1 MDTANFWTQ
10 PHARPI
16 HLIFLC
22 AGNICRSPYAELK
35 FKHLLH
41 KSGKIDP
48 TNFNIQSGGF
58 LTQKDVQIHPFT
70 RQKLIEENIPLDQI
84 DAHFPRTMR
93 KHKQDLLNATV
104 LIVMTKDQKNILMPK
119 KYVHKTL
126 LLSDITEPGKELDI
140 PDPALITDFKEYSAI
155 LEVINGY
162 LQQMVHTL
170 ESLNLY

>member
-1 MDTANFWTQ
+1 MDSANFWTQ
-10 PHARPI
+10 PHSHPI

-48 TNFNIQSGGF
+48 TNFTIESGGF
-58 LTQKDVQIHPFT
+58 LTQKSVQIHPFT
-70 RQKLIEENIPLDQI
+70 RQKLIEELISLDQI

-93 KHKQDLLNATV
+93 KHKQDLLNANV

-119 KYVHKTL
+119 KYMDKTL
-126 LLSDITEPGKELDI
+126 LLSEIAEPGKEIDI
-140 PDPALITDFKEYSAI
+140 PDPALITDFQEYSAI
-155 LEVINGY
+155 MDVIDGY
-162 LQQMVHTL
+162 LQQMIHTL